1 MYFYQSMPFR
11 IFKAIIGLT
20 ILFCRKWSYFFGNKS
35 KGLNDNIFLYG
46 HKASTISNQAWNV
59 GELTKKFK
67 NKIQYFSCSLLA
79 KLAEEEEV
87 ADDAKVDVEE
97 AAFDSAWKLEKVC
110 WWPSLE
116 TVMLLPFC
124 CKKHIENQIRK
135 LPTNNQKVSVL
146 ARKLLSFEYF
156 YEFRHENFYFLI
168 FY

>member
-11 IFKAIIGLT
+11 ILKAIIGLT

-35 KGLNDNIFLYG
+35 KSLNDNIFLYG

-79 KLAEEEEV
+79 KLAEEV

-135 LPTNNQKVSVL
+135 LPTNNQKVSIL
-146 ARKLLSFEYF
+146 ARKFLSFEYF